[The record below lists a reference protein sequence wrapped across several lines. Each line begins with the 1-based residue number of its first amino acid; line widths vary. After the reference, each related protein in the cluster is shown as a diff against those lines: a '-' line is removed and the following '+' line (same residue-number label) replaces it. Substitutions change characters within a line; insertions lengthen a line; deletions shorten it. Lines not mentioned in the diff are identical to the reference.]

1 MPSNHTTASAIR
13 TISPNQVVD
22 FDDGHIPEN
31 FVGTKV
37 QSQLVRYKSFVDE
50 RIPKVHVIDDAVP
63 SALVD
68 ALYEVTVNNNPN
80 NDDRLKPWG
89 TYVTHEQL
97 ERYRNKYI
105 GGGDDALP
113 PSCDPQDREGLAVAA
128 AAYFLDHA
136 LQQQQQQQQP
146 VSSRVQT
153 FVSPSLGN
161 EKLHRQSH
169 IWTTEEH
176 STLLHGVAI
185 WALASTQGAHVPY
198 HLDYAEQIRYENNL
212 ICPPFLAGTLQ
223 CTRSTEMKGGDLGVC
238 FGGLEHYH
246 NHGYKG
252 AKQQQQQQQHQH
264 LEKQTHDENLTSD
277 IKQDL
282 DWITVPYRYNRMI
295 IKSGHLPH
303 HSTCVET
310 LLPATQKR
318 VIVGFNVFGHDYG
331 PQVQQA
337 PEHSE
342 VFRRKVALQRA
353 LLLSKKSCDGGIN
366 VKTLQA
372 NKGLSKLLV
381 LAKRAKIKQELA
393 QAQQELDLALDA
405 YLLTNAMECGV
416 TIESL
421 MKQFGTSKDGGW
433 PSPVDVQVHIN
444 QRIGAQ
450 EAIGDQENNGRLL
463 QQQPGSRLCI
473 RLQHNRAT
481 ESTILKKD
489 RMVSPLDVVLLA
501 P

>member
-1 MPSNHTTASAIR
+1 MPDQSSSTKSS
-13 TISPNQVVD
+13 ISPNQVVD

-31 FVGTKV
+31 FAASKV
-37 QSQLVRYKSFVDE
+37 PSQLVRYKSFVDE
-50 RIPKVHVIDDAVP
+50 RIPKVHVIDEAVP

-68 ALYEVTVNNNPN
+68 ALYEVTVNEPS

-89 TYVTHEQL
+89 TYVTREQL
-97 ERYRNKYI
+97 DDYRNQHL
-105 GGGDDALP
+105 GGDDTLDAP
-113 PSCDPQDREGLAVAA
+113 FDPQNRESLAVAA

-136 LQQQQQQQQP
+136 LQHQQQQAP
-146 VSSRVQT
+146 SRSSRVQT
-153 FVSPSLGN
+153 FVSP
-161 EKLHRQSH
+161 KLANDEELQAQSH
-169 IWTTEEH
+169 VWTSQDHNTV
-176 STLLHGVAI
+176 LHGVAI

-223 CTRSTEMKGGDLGVC
+223 CTRTTEMKGGDLGIC

-246 NHGYKG
+246 RHGYKG
-252 AKQQQQQQQHQH
+252 AKQRLKQ
-264 LEKQTHDENLTSD
+264 LEIDKQDENLSSNTQ
-277 IKQDL
+277 QDQD

-310 LLPATQKR
+310 LVPATQKR

-353 LLLSKKSCDGGIN
+353 LLLSNKSCGIN
-366 VKTLQA
+366 VQALQA

-393 QAQQELDLALDA
+393 QAQRQLDKALDD
-405 YLLTNAMECGV
+405 YLQRIAVDGSGV
-416 TIESL
+416 TVESL
-421 MKQFGTSKDGGW
+421 MKQFGTSSGW

-444 QRIGAQ
+444 QRLGAQ
-450 EAIGDQENNGRLL
+450 EMVGDQENLGRLS
-463 QQQPGSRLCI
+463 QPEQNNRLRL
-473 RLQHNRAT
+473 RLQPDQT
-481 ESTILKKD
+481 IESMDLKKD
-489 RMVSPLDVVLLA
+489 RMVSPLDVLLLA